1 MWTITKPCHELKVK
15 SENKMKYVKIR
26 SNYDMPLVEIFPP
39 QTKRGYY
46 NAEISE
52 PNYQPI
58 GNKIE

>member
-1 MWTITKPCHELKVK
+1 
-15 SENKMKYVKIR
+15 MKYVKNR

-58 GNKIE
+58 GKKIE